1 MNRRSFMQT
10 VGTGA
15 AAAVIPAQPTLP
27 AVETAVARIVAPDQ
41 GLVWVMDSDRP
52 MTFKLLTE
60 QTGDRLGVFEERVP
74 PAAGTP
80 LHIHLGSDEVIH
92 VLEGELLI
100 RLGTERS
107 MAAAGSWVFIPR
119 GVVHGW
125 KNIGRTPARATYL
138 FTPGQGAKF
147 FEALRLLALPI
158 PRIDQETLAA
168 LSKRH
173 GYELVSLTWD

>member
-10 VGTGA
+10 LGTGA
-15 AAAVIPAQPTLP
+15 AAAVTPAQRTPPVVGTVLP
-27 AVETAVARIVAPDQ
+27 RIVAPDH
-41 GLVWVMDSDRP
+41 GPVWVMDSDRP

-74 PAAGTP
+74 PGAGTP
-80 LHIHLGSDEVIH
+80 LHLHSGSDEVIH
-92 VLEGELLI
+92 VLEGELMI
-100 RLGTERS
+100 RLGTERG
-107 MAAAGSWVFIPR
+107 MAAAGSWMFIPR

-125 KNIGRTPARATYL
+125 KNLGRTPVRAAYL
-138 FTPGQGAKF
+138 FTPGQGAKL

-173 GYELVSLTWD
+173 GYELVSLTWE